1 MSDKELIDIIDTFI
15 YTEEVNRSLDESIDS
30 HSECI
35 GTLRKYLLDSIR
47 EFIFG
52 KSDTEKQ
59 IKTIKSINSSLKG
72 ICCNFGHLI
81 FPSSGLVQF
90 FYRLLHKIFSEE
102 FFISHVNLETLE
114 SKDDRFNEAI
124 FLDVEGG
131 KMVGCCISLLFTVLK
146 LLSIDNRSIFTM
158 FIDETLIS
166 VNKFNSFLKYGHLSN
181 KTHIHSQNIDIYAS
195 FLLLIKQKYES
206 VNGLG
211 PPICISL
218 PKANYGFVNVM
229 GHITIQLLDS
239 QTPFFE
245 YSSIRDRFITIWLRI
260 LNTCISIKKYE
271 LISTIAYTI
280 YIITIRFDQEISN
293 QNALYLIKN
302 KTMELIYESF
312 INGFT
317 PIRPNVL
324 SSINRISVTSI
335 LGRMTIWYL
344 NGFWRICNLG
354 GFSFN
359 TQSSN
364 TYIYQTELILRY
376 WFNQLMIASNNYF
389 DGYPSTVIFKILMV
403 TPSISEIII
412 NNTELGLVNKLIHS
426 NICGGVPYI
435 NIQLISL
442 LIKLKALRFFPNNL
456 KCDDELTDSIIQASI
471 CGINEVYS
479 KGNESDTLLILA
491 HIQLVFSRY
500 FNSNLL
506 EDVNLTSL
514 CYSISFTMDLIRIM
528 IEYDIGCTFEFGK
541 YLMNHLCRI
550 LSLHD
555 GEISNWGFIQ
565 CILLT
570 ELSIRILSKSSGE
583 LDGIINSLMDINN
596 SSEKIFIII
605 WSSIVNLLFI
615 ICLNSLEIRE
625 DLVEK
630 IILKLLE
637 LDKLCFISSSIKIKL
652 VKLLS
657 IIILKKE
664 DFGDY
669 STTSDIQ
676 ILNNCT
682 QINKESYF
690 PFGSSFSSISYF
702 NWSPDDINNRVKL
715 LSFLPLSSICPIC
728 KEKTGSVP
736 SKELFVCNS
745 CWNPIPTSID
755 IDTSTLIP
763 EISKYFSTI
772 DILLQ
777 FKNKQTFKV
786 EIIDLLFQLI
796 KNTSADTSI
805 SEHREMYSV
814 LSVVFSSFKDKSS
827 AQVNEMTFYLQNSVL
842 GSSYLDYSQYQLN
855 LLILSGKFLRNSI
868 CYSRQSRN
876 VLLNELIF
884 PKPLVISH
892 IFSELIDPESY
903 IFEKLEDMFRLSLF
917 FGPPVDSSLVYDKLE
932 SIKHVLFGN
941 IFKMNELTFNTYRE
955 KFKSPE
961 LIAIKSEIRELCDS
975 YNQNTDLYNHAE
987 QSQILF
993 SIASMNIQIHNLILF
1008 STVLTDELFVRFF
1021 SSALTAL
1028 KYAVMGID
1036 NNWRVFWSRG
1046 TLHEFSRGIIPEKK
1060 SCESAHVIKNNSK
1073 AIYKL
1078 LSIVCSVLMR
1088 QNTTLSS
1095 ISISPGVDKTI
1106 SLKLSSFIESK
1117 TKHPN
1122 WLISLLGPTFTY
1134 LLPNLFYKSIFG
1146 YTNYLNQAFS
1156 YLKRYIPSSLSYDR
1170 LIIQIPFFLIYHMNV
1185 EDLDMQAC
1193 FDFLKSNIYSNLLKN
1208 SISDDFHLPKALVN
1222 TCIASLFWTAT
1233 SSKNLLKFL
1242 LEEKDSDDQ
1251 FEKYIGD
1258 LTCECLKY
1266 NLNQDFIFIKQC
1278 EWLSSAINVLIS
1290 ELGLTKA
1297 HCPMKKKRKVTE
1309 EVWRDFEI
1317 PKKIEDYIGK
1327 NLMWLLEFY
1336 SKSILIGG
1344 PVSTWSNA
1352 QLQHIYF
1359 PISFIISE
1367 PPPSNKASMYWYRI
1381 FRSLSLLLFF
1391 SRKYI
1396 KEYATRL
1403 LELLSKV
1410 THKSNVHPSCIQCWS
1425 IYIQQLI
1432 EDFQGNTDINQNIF
1446 LQLLSPIIEQL
1457 YFIIEPHTLNKS
1469 SFLPHMEDFFEF
1481 MITSVLHINKSYFLL
1496 IPVITSLEGSSIRRI
1511 IINCYYEGKYS
1522 GKCTNLAESEYY
1534 KLIFSSL
1541 NERIDLTIQF
1551 ISSHAP
1557 YITFEKLLGSIKDII
1572 LLYPIEAYWTLF
1584 NEEKGCSI
1592 KFERLNL
1599 LYRGCLSVISN
1610 TSNDSLILFQKS
1622 DMETDTKN
1630 QDNVKLTSRVN
1641 ILEFG
1646 LKCNCLL
1653 PKTYSQRR
1661 LSNLEKSTT
1670 NLKNSISVI
1679 IGTIG
1684 AICQR
1689 ANDQFGLGVN
1699 NFHIINGDSNSSNAN
1714 GSELEFQSTQISM
1727 FIKNLDILTIDLIQN
1742 HLLAYSHWN
1751 VAAFA
1756 IQEALKFIGCHDCLL
1771 HSEKNTT
1778 IWNMFQKDVQDIL
1791 QPYRSTEYRIIQGT
1805 NEHLLEQLKTLSDER
1820 TENIYEFYFWCLD
1833 IINKEIKNM
1842 SANEDKIP
1850 PLIKNIN
1857 VLFEGCR
1864 VVSLGIPSVFNF
1876 ILPLSIEFMILFCN
1890 HSVIRH
1896 LKEKLCSLII
1906 SGLESGASDRLSN
1919 ISMIESRKIN
1929 KLKSSFI
1936 IHHVTYESIFIVIT
1950 HLMEIFENVIQSKVS
1965 KILPWFNESL
1975 LEPFLQELYIG
1986 ESNISNHRECEK
1998 NSVTKFEEKALTP
2011 SSVTLSLLA
2020 EATKMKNSNDSTNLV
2035 SNNTGSGYQYFKNE
2049 IMNYIF
2055 KIRREVNK
2063 NEGARS
2069 SDSKKKSQNS
2079 TQFLSALSEYPI
2091 ISVLANLQF
2100 ITDLPVS
2107 ILIQAA
2113 LSCGS
2118 HMRALLLFE
2127 RFLLVKNNNEDF
2139 SKRKYRK
2146 FNKTRTSLMTQYG
2159 LATKY
2164 PGNAIDYF
2172 GTSGFNNIDFDPLNP
2187 LKFYK
2192 TCFSVYSELPNI
2204 FEEEKRKAVNHIL
2217 YLPFQCYLGIKD
2229 TDNLLGIMTIYE
2241 QMSTFVHG
2249 TIDKQLIE
2257 FLLREDYFSAAKI
2270 YERIISNS
2278 SEVNS
2283 LIYKNYLKC
2292 LLKAGLPHV
2301 VLNILLNSN
2310 QLNKTNLESEH
2321 LTDWNKKDSHHQ
2333 LYPINCSFFTSEAL
2347 EACYQLGNWELINLI
2362 ISDKNS
2368 EEHNAQPSSFNNF
2381 YMDLFTPSNID
2392 TIIQKFNIYRGKLL
2406 LHLYSTN
2413 YKDKRPSH
2421 VLSESFGSILEKARN
2436 LLLTPLSTTWNDSN
2450 SRSSFIL
2457 ERLHMLMDIEFVYFF
2472 SNVNVNTSQPEYLK
2486 NRANLPGWLEMSEL
2500 FVSRIDHAQIN
2511 IEKKYSLL
2519 SQAKIALEAAGFELP
2534 SFLLL
2539 LVLERSKIS
2548 TISVNTSQ
2556 SYVSFLDSFE
2566 MIGIENQL
2574 NEHDL
2579 HSCAKNTSAFEIS
2592 DLSLMDLHSLNYN
2605 RRERVPGF
2613 IQLDNLIS
2621 ISYFEKILGKNMD
2634 NSKINWSSIE
2644 NILLEEWDCNN
2655 GYIISLNQNLLVT
2668 YLFKLFRRNQ
2678 NKVAV
2683 HFYEMIIKSRPNKL
2697 LDNTTLSEINLVY
2710 LDWAIKSSMVSPENI
2725 INTFQETIDLR
2736 SNCEKTYFQ
2745 FANYL
2750 DSYFHLIISNS
2761 ETENNFTST
2770 GPCKNGYNLGTIFQ
2784 CDETISLCINMYLGC
2799 LKCGSSF
2806 IYPSLSRVLFLL
2818 FNYSN
2823 IILKPGVAQPSNK
2836 YESLKTLPDAFN
2848 RLKKEI
2854 MELPSSLWYVV
2865 LPQLLSR
2872 CQHPGLGSIIIQPLI
2887 ARIVRSLP
2895 HQAPWSF
2902 VSMLKSNSS
2911 ERKNTA
2917 ICILNMSKSIL
2928 DDKDEGLINEGDF
2941 TLIIDEYI
2949 RLFDNLT
2956 ILAMD
2961 SSTGSNFQLQS
2972 KDQKSLNKV
2981 SNKYMSL
2988 RSDFQSIYHSMKN
3001 LNKSKGLIIPT
3012 QLQLCSYNYTNNY
3025 TKSIIFSNYLPLR
3038 NRNSSVSDDKQFLP
3052 CYIKRN
3058 QNSGISHDLITISG
3072 IEDII
3077 FVLPSKQKPK
3087 KIGLIGSNGC
3097 TYYYLVKNEKR
3108 GDLRKDMRLME
3119 LAQLLNQRMSING
3132 GDLSLRTFSVVPL
3145 SEVAGIIEWVPNVT
3159 TLGNIVMGE
3168 WKEVI
3173 GSSKFHRQLI
3183 ETQDILRQHSMQPE
3197 KLYKLYSEDILPKY
3211 PPVLHKW
3218 FFKKFSTKSSYTW
3231 LKSKEKYTKSTAVW
3245 SMFGYIVGLGD
3256 RHAENIL
3263 IDTNVG
3269 DIIHVDFDC
3278 LFGKG
3283 FLLEIPEIV
3292 PFRLTPNIVIAMGI
3306 CGVEG
3311 TFTGTSISAMSILR
3325 SPFNKSLI
3333 MTFLEAFVH
3342 DPLIEWM
3349 RPGKAPQISS
3359 SVGGSADPISFL
3371 AVAKGHSH
3379 LRTIYRKLNGM
3390 VDCFSKHKKVNSTP
3404 YAPINCSQRRS
3415 FCERGLGLSVESQ
3428 VLELISSAKCKRNLS
3443 QMYAGWMPQ
3452 L

>member
-1 MSDKELIDIIDTFI
+1 MGDKELIDIIDTFI

-114 SKDDRFNEAI
+114 SKDDRFNEVI
-124 FLDVEGG
+124 FLDAGG

-146 LLSIDNRSIFTM
+146 LLSIENRSLLSM

-166 VNKFNSFLKYGHLSN
+166 VNKFNYFLKYGHLSN
-181 KTHIHSQNIDIYAS
+181 KTHINFQNIDIYTS
-195 FLLLIKQKYES
+195 FLQLIKQKYEF

-239 QTPFFE
+239 QNPFFE

-280 YIITIRFDQEISN
+280 YIITIGFDQEISH

-312 INGFT
+312 INDLT
-317 PIRPNVL
+317 LIRPNIV
-324 SSINRISVTSI
+324 SSINKISTTSI

-376 WFNQLMIASNNYF
+376 WFNQLMLVSNNYF

-403 TPSISEIII
+403 TPSISEIIV

-442 LIKLKALRFFPNNL
+442 LIKLKGLRFFPNNL
-456 KCDDELTDSIIQASI
+456 KCNDELTDSIIQASI
-471 CGINEVYS
+471 CGINEVYL
-479 KGNESDTLLILA
+479 KGNESNTLLILA
-491 HIQLVFSRY
+491 HIQLVFSKY

-506 EDVNLTSL
+506 KHVNLTSL
-514 CYSISFTMDLIRIM
+514 CYSISITMDLIRIM

-583 LDGIINSLMDINN
+583 FDGIINSLMDINN
-596 SSEKIFIII
+596 LSGKTFIII

-625 DLVEK
+625 DLVKK

-637 LDKLCFISSSIKIKL
+637 LDNLCFISSSIKIKL

-664 DFGDY
+664 DVGDY
-669 STTSDIQ
+669 STISDIQ

-682 QINKESYF
+682 PINKESYF

-702 NWSPDDINNRVKL
+702 NWSPDDIINNRVKL

-755 IDTSTLIP
+755 IDASTLIP
-763 EISKYFSTI
+763 EISMYFSTI

-786 EIIDLLFQLI
+786 EIVDLLFQLI
-796 KNTSADTSI
+796 KNTLADTNI

-814 LSVVFSSFKDKSS
+814 LSVAFSYFKDKSS

-842 GSSYLDYSQYQLN
+842 GSNYLDYSQYQLN
-855 LLILSGKFLRNSI
+855 LFILSGKFLRNNI
-868 CYSRQSRN
+868 CYSKQSRN
-876 VLLNELIF
+876 VLLNEIIF

-892 IFSELIDPESY
+892 LFSELMDPESY
-903 IFEKLEDMFRLSLF
+903 VFEKLEDMFRLSLF
-917 FGPPVDSSLVYDKLE
+917 FGHSVDSSLVYDKLE

-955 KFKSPE
+955 KIKSPE
-961 LIAIKSEIRELCDS
+961 LIPIKAEIRKLCDS
-975 YNQNTDLYNHAE
+975 YNQNTDLYNNAE
-987 QSQILF
+987 QSHILF
-993 SIASMNIQIHNLILF
+993 SIASMNIQIHNLMLF
-1008 STVLTDELFVRFF
+1008 SSVLTDELFVRFF

-1036 NNWRVFWSRG
+1036 NNWRLFWSRG

-1060 SCESAHVIKNNSK
+1060 TCESAHVFKNNSK

-1078 LSIVCSVLMR
+1078 LSTICSVLMK

-1117 TKHPN
+1117 TNHPN

-1134 LLPNLFYKSIFG
+1134 ILPNLFYKSIFG
-1146 YTNYLNQAFS
+1146 YTNYSNQAFS

-1185 EDLDMQAC
+1185 EDLDIQTC

-1251 FEKYIGD
+1251 FEKYISD

-1266 NLNQDFIFIKQC
+1266 NLNQDYIFIKQC

-1290 ELGLTKA
+1290 ELGFTKA
-1297 HCPMKKKRKVTE
+1297 NCPMKKKRKVTK

-1344 PVSTWSNA
+1344 PVSTWSNV

-1432 EDFQGNTDINQNIF
+1432 EDFQGNIDINQNIF

-1481 MITSVLHINKSYFLL
+1481 MITSVLNINKSYFLL

-1522 GKCTNLAESEYY
+1522 GKCTNLVESEYY

-1541 NERIDLTIQF
+1541 NERIDLTIKF

-1572 LLYPIEAYWTLF
+1572 LLYPIEAYWTF
-1584 NEEKGCSI
+1584 NEEKGAI

-1622 DMETDTKN
+1622 DMETDIKD
-1630 QDNVKLTSRVN
+1630 QDNAKLTSRVN

-1653 PKTYSQRR
+1653 PKTYPQRR

-1684 AICQR
+1684 AICHC
-1689 ANDQFGLGVN
+1689 AKDQFGLGIN
-1699 NFHIINGDSNSSNAN
+1699 NFHIINGDSNSSTTN

-1727 FIKNLDILTIDLIQN
+1727 FIKNLDILAIDLIQN

-1833 IINKEIKNM
+1833 IINKEINNM
-1842 SANEDKIP
+1842 MRVNEDKIP

-1906 SGLESGASDRLSN
+1906 SGLESGVSDKLNN

-1998 NSVTKFEEKALTP
+1998 NGITKFEEKALTP

-2055 KIRREVNK
+2055 KIRREVNN
-2063 NEGARS
+2063 NEGVKS

-2139 SKRKYRK
+2139 SKIKYRK

-2278 SEVNS
+2278 TE
-2283 LIYKNYLKC
+2283 
-2292 LLKAGLPHV
+2292 AGLPHV

-2310 QLNKTNLESEH
+2310 QLNKTNMESEN
-2321 LTDWNKKDSHHQ
+2321 LTDWNKKDSYNQ
-2333 LYPINCSFFTSEAL
+2333 LYAINCSFFTSEAL
-2347 EACYQLGNWELINLI
+2347 EACYQLGNWELLNLI
-2362 ISDKNS
+2362 ILDKNS
-2368 EEHNAQPSSFNNF
+2368 EEHNAHPSSYNNF

-2406 LHLYSTN
+2406 LHLYYTN
-2413 YKDKRPSH
+2413 YKDKKPSH
-2421 VLSESFGSILEKARN
+2421 ILSESFGSILEKARN
-2436 LLLTPLSTTWNDSN
+2436 LLLTHLSITWNDSN

-2457 ERLHMLMDIEFVYFF
+2457 ERLHVLMDIEFVYFF
-2472 SNVNVNTSQPEYLK
+2472 SNVNINTSQPEYLK
-2486 NRANLPGWLEMSEL
+2486 NRTNLPGWLEMSEL

-2574 NEHDL
+2574 TEHDL
-2579 HSCAKNTSAFEIS
+2579 HSCAKNTSAFGIS

-2634 NSKINWSSIE
+2634 NIKINWSSIE

-2761 ETENNFTST
+2761 ETEHNFTNT

-2784 CDETISLCINMYLGC
+2784 CDETISLCINMYLSC
-2799 LKCGSSF
+2799 LKYGNSF

-2823 IILKPGVAQPSNK
+2823 IILKSGVTQPSNK
-2836 YESLKTLPDAFN
+2836 YENLKTPPDAFN

-2872 CQHPGLGSIIIQPLI
+2872 CQHPGLGSTIIQPLI
-2887 ARIVRSLP
+2887 ARIVRRLP

-2928 DDKDEGLINEGDF
+2928 DDKEEGLINEGDF

-3058 QNSGISHDLITISG
+3058 QTSSISHDLITISG

-3218 FFKKFSTKSSYTW
+3218 FFKKFSTKSSYIW

-3311 TFTGTSISAMSILR
+3311 AFTGTSISAMSILR

-3359 SVGGSADPISFL
+3359 NVGGSADPISFL

-3404 YAPINCSQRRS
+3404 YAPINCPQRRS
-3415 FCERGLGLSVESQ
+3415 FCESGLGLSVESQ